1 MCIRDSH
8 KAICVFAATGFF
20 LDEDTYFNEQRVL
33 KPANEFEID
42 TISNKVI
49 SQKTYFNWHYS
60 PVERPLNQIVEEF
73 ANLFETIIK
82 EQVGNKTV
90 ILPLS
95 GGLDS
100 RTQAAALFHLGN
112 KVNLSLIHI

>member
-1 MCIRDSH
+1 MFLLQR
-8 KAICVFAATGFF
+8 VF
-20 LDEDTYFNEQRVL
+20 LDEDTYFNEQKVL
-33 KPANEFEID
+33 KLTNEFEID

-60 PVERPLNQIVEEF
+60 PVERPLKQIVEEF

-90 ILPLS
+90 ILPLLF

-100 RTQAAALFHLGN
+100 RTQEAELFF
-112 KVNLSLIHI
+112 I